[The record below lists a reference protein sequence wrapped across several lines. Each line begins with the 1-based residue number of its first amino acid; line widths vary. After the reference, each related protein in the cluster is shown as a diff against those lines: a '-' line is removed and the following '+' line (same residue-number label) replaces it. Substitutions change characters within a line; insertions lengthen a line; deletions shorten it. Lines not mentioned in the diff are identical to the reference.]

1 MKKIFFIIGL
11 VFMMIISVTK
21 PSYTWDVTTTNE
33 LQQRMNE
40 VGFKILNTNRI
51 EKRFMFMA
59 INRVYTRDIW
69 TDVSSVNRIV
79 WIKPTVLPYIDDDDE
94 LAAILSHSIAHGVDT
109 YEGALRGYVSIL
121 NYWVAP
127 NKYDMKADKSAV
139 DYMVNAGYNPLA
151 LITIMNKIGKQY
163 RFDAF
168 SNHTLVSR
176 RMMLI
181 YEYIYTKYPAIL
193 VENKYK
199 DNIYYQNF
207 LLTSRKNR
215 MLLLEK
221 VKSGSTRRINYHY

>member
-1 MKKIFFIIGL
+1 MKKIFLIIGL
-11 VFMMIISVTK
+11 ILMMVIGFAK
-21 PSYTWDVTTTNE
+21 PSFAWDVTTVNE

-40 VGFKILNTNRI
+40 VGFKILNSNRI

-79 WIKPTVLPYIDDDDE
+79 WIKPTVIPYIDDDNE
-94 LAAILSHSIAHGVDT
+94 LAAILSHSLAHGIDT

-127 NKYDMKADKSAV
+127 NKYDLKADKTAV
-139 DYMVNAGYNPLA
+139 DFMVNAGYNPLA
-151 LITIMNKIGKQY
+151 LITILNKIGKQY
-163 RFDAF
+163 RYDIF
-168 SNHTLVSR
+168 SNHTLASR

-181 YEYIYTKYPAIL
+181 YEYIYTKYPSIL
-193 VENKYK
+193 VENEYK

-207 LLTSRKNR
+207 LLTSRNNR
-215 MLLLEK
+215 MKLLEK
-221 VKSGSTRRINYHY
+221 VKSGSTKRVNYSY